1 MEGKEKKKDLRDGVR
16 VLSGYNP
23 CGMEEKPARFRI
35 VWTESSIA
43 RLSFFLVNQHTH
55 KVC

>member
-43 RLSFFLVNQHTH
+43 FSPFSFLFF
-55 KVC
+55 